1 MDSIQVTGNKPNF
14 DNYLTDPIILQ
25 PNSKICINKASF
37 SIPVWT
43 QNYIAMPALDV
54 AEHDIIMCNII
65 VNGVNE
71 SITWREFHTAWD
83 ALNDIENRG
92 LATFYNGT
100 YNFYMNNLLS
110 FYTIGPPAEIK
121 TIPTFTETLCK
132 ALSTK
137 FLFYEF
143 SSSDI
148 ISNKTD
154 VSIIGGD
161 TITINAV
168 PYTVTQMN
176 TRINNLGFTCE
187 YAPEKNTQQAPTQM
201 ANPAG
206 VGNDKW
212 TFVNSQLLNDEDI
225 DFNYA
230 GAGIGAT
237 PEAFAIATGA
247 TDHDESQWAIDP
259 NGGYWTFRADLSNAP
274 AEVTCGILF
283 MNDETKINTTNPP
296 VIVETDIRIGI
307 NFNITGAIKT
317 FRAVDGIAYDGDGDE
332 AMKYYPTSNI
342 QVYDDDVDV
351 FFILIRRATSYEA
364 KSGKYIFKLLHGDI
378 NNPGISNAHTFYQ
391 SSFILP
397 SPSIKCVPAIICS
410 QTGGS
415 PAGGLKIKDNYII
428 PVSQQSLDMGQFYN
442 TATPGQFGSNYY
454 SDKNITFY
462 PALDIPNDNN
472 TIIEFWNQLGT
483 GQTEVNGNQKT
494 SYDSTELSSS
504 ISWPL
509 GAMDIAYF
517 IGVNETKQIF
527 LDARNHLEL
536 NTVNLSATIPRQVE
550 ISLMNLSHTPHA
562 GSHVGQ
568 VIFTEQDINKVV
580 SYLNT
585 DPSYFD
591 TTNNQYL
598 EYVYEAF
605 NLVYRRL
612 NNVSQFPLNNFQVKI
627 GYKDFLTNS
636 ERVIQSLRGICKIEF
651 LFDKN

>member
-1 MDSIQVTGNKPNF
+1 MDSIQVTGNKPSFN
-14 DNYLTDPIILQ
+14 NYLTDPIILK

-43 QNYIAMPALDV
+43 QNYITMPSLAV
-54 AEHDIIMCNII
+54 AEHDLIMCNII

-71 SITWREFHTAWD
+71 PITWREFHIAWD
-83 ALNDIENRG
+83 ALNDIEDRG

-110 FYTIGPPAEIK
+110 FYLQGPPAEIK
-121 TIPTFTETLCK
+121 TLPTFTETLCK

-137 FLFYEF
+137 FLFFEF

-154 VSIIGGD
+154 VSIRGGD

-168 PYTVTQMN
+168 QYTVTQNN
-176 TRINNLGFTCE
+176 TRITNIGFTCE
-187 YAPEKNTQQAPTQM
+187 YAPEKQTQQAPTQM
-201 ANPAG
+201 NNPAG
-206 VGNDKW
+206 AVNNKW
-212 TFVNSQLLNDEDI
+212 SFVNSRLLNNEDI
-225 DFNYA
+225 DFNYT
-230 GAGIGAT
+230 GTGSAT
-237 PEAFAIATGA
+237 PEAFAIATGP
-247 TDHDESQWAIDP
+247 TDANNSSWAIDP
-259 NGGYWTFRADLSNAP
+259 NGGYWTFRPNTGNDPCNI
-274 AEVTCGILF
+274 TCGIMF
-283 MNDETKINTTNPP
+283 MNDETKINLANPP
-296 VIVETDIRIGI
+296 VILETDIRIGI
-307 NFNITGAIKT
+307 HFHDTAGT
-317 FRAVDGIAYDGDGDE
+317 ETYRAVDGIAKDGNGDE
-332 AMKYYPTSNI
+332 AVKYYPTSTI
-342 QVYDDDVDV
+342 YEYDNDIDI
-351 FFILIRRATSYEA
+351 FYILIRRATSYESSSN
-364 KSGKYIFKLLHGDI
+364 KFIFKLMQGDI
-378 NNPGISNAHTFYQ
+378 NRAGIQNAKTFYQ
-391 SSFILP
+391 SSFNLP
-397 SPSIKCVPAIICS
+397 SPSVKCVPAIICS

-415 PAGGLKIKDNYII
+415 AAGGAKVNDNYII
-428 PVSQQSLDMGQFYN
+428 PVSQQSLDMGQYYETDN
-442 TATPGQFGSNYY
+442 PGILGSNLY

-462 PALDIPNDNN
+462 PGLDIPNDNYS
-472 TIIEFWNQLGT
+472 IVEFWIQLGT
-483 GQTEVNGNQKT
+483 TQTEDNGNQKT

-509 GAMDIAYF
+509 GAMETRYYIGTLEIKKIF
-517 IGVNETKQIF
+517 I
-527 LDARNHLEL
+527 DARNHLEL
-536 NTVNLSATIPRQVE
+536 NLTNQTLTIPRQVE

-562 GSHVGQ
+562 GSHVGD

-591 TTNNQYL
+591 TSDNVYL

-605 NLVYRRL
+605 NLVYRKL

-636 ERVIQSLRGICKIEF
+636 EKVIESLRGICKIEF